1 MLLVYNQKIFALYYS
16 CDNNLF
22 QVARTVSFP
31 TEVEN
36 AYIAMEPISINT
48 KFQATMKFKS
58 EQHDGLIMYVA
69 NDTQVRTFILYW
81 WEKVHTKRSIP
92 QKK

>member
-1 MLLVYNQKIFALYYS
+1 
-16 CDNNLF
+16 
-22 QVARTVSFP
+22 
-31 TEVEN
+31 
-36 AYIAMEPISINT
+36 
-48 KFQATMKFKS
+48 MKFKS

-81 WEKVHTKRSIP
+81 WEKVHTKRIIP